1 MMPMQRG
8 GCWRWPWCLKDISGA
23 KPASSAA
30 WTVPARLGS
39 TLQRRRH
46 RRALQPHSGWTET
59 TAHSR
64 AGGDS
69 SRAGSQRTRPCQTWR
84 GALAPGGFG
93 PRDQDA
99 VQCDLGRA
107 QRRRDAAPPRLSA
120 AVGGTATSPTG
131 SCGAGGAQK
140 NFADLVKAAI
150 PEHAREKPIE
160 LWWQD
165 EARVGQQG
173 TLTRVW
179 AERGGRPPAPRD
191 QRREWAYIFGALCP
205 RRETGA
211 ALVLPYANAYAM
223 NLHLKE
229 ISSQVMQGSHATV
242 GSIRH
247 ARDDARIGIETGAM
261 PLRGILGVRVG
272 ETTTVEHRLNPVVS
286 KDMGLRFEHRQHK
299 RSNNRAADPV
309 STVELANVGVG
320 RAHRSYR
327 AERESGIPR
336 PTPAPHDD

>member
-59 TAHSR
+59 PAHSR

-69 SRAGSQRTRPCQTWR
+69 SRAGWQRTRPCQTWR

-120 AVGGTATSPTG
+120 AVGATATSPTG

-179 AERGGRPPAPRD
+179 AERGSRPPAPRD
-191 QRREWAYIFGALCP
+191 QRREWAYIFGAVCP
-205 RRETGA
+205 RRDIGA
-211 ALVLPYANAYAM
+211 ALVLPYANAHAM
-223 NLHLKE
+223 NLHLEE
-229 ISSQVMQGSHATV
+229 ISCQVTQGSHAV
-242 GSIRH
+242 LLLDGAGWH
-247 ARDDARIGIETGAM
+247 QTGGK
-261 PLRGILGVRVG
+261 LRVPKNVSLLHPPPYSP
-272 ETTTVEHRLNPVVS
+272 ELNPLQPC
-286 KDMGLRFEHRQHK
+286 LRELRRHR
-299 RSNNRAADPV
+299 RRMLRRIVAEP
-309 STVELANVGVG
+309 G
-320 RAHRSYR
+320 RITSITTRHWASV
-327 AERESGIPR
+327 I
-336 PTPAPHDD
+336 T

>member
-120 AVGGTATSPTG
+120 AVGATATSPTG
-131 SCGAGGAQK
+131 SCGAEGAQK

-179 AERGGRPPAPRD
+179 AERGSRPPAPRD
-191 QRREWAYIFGALCP
+191 QRREWAYIFGAVCP
-205 RRETGA
+205 RRDIGA
-211 ALVLPYANAYAM
+211 ALVLPYANAHAI
-223 NLHLKE
+223 NLHLEE
-229 ISSQVMQGSHATV
+229 ISCQVTQGSHAVLLLDGAGWHQTGGKLRV
-242 GSIRH
+242 PKNVSLLHPPPYSPELHPVENIWQFLRQNHLGNRVFESYAAIVDACCAAWNALVAEPGRITSITTRH
-247 ARDDARIGIETGAM
+247 WASVIT
-261 PLRGILGVRVG
+261 
-272 ETTTVEHRLNPVVS
+272 
-286 KDMGLRFEHRQHK
+286 
-299 RSNNRAADPV
+299 
-309 STVELANVGVG
+309 
-320 RAHRSYR
+320 
-327 AERESGIPR
+327 
-336 PTPAPHDD
+336 